1 MAGRVG
7 IVAVAQTKF
16 EEKKL
21 DKHVTELM
29 YDVTRAV
36 MGQTGLEFKEDGTGI
51 DSTVAAAYD
60 LLHGPSGPYMF
71 LGYVVGA
78 YKREDERVLEDGALA
93 VYYGAMQ
100 ILSGHCNTV
109 LLVAYTKESL
119 IDKNLYEWVGMDQIY
134 QRRVGLDFVSAAGL
148 QAMRYTT
155 KYGITPEQCA
165 KAVVK
170 ARKNA
175 GNNPNAMYCDSLTVD
190 DVLRSTMLCDPI
202 RVQEAKPT
210 PVDGACAMI
219 LASEERAKG
228 ITDKPVWITGLGS
241 CYDHHDLGWRDLAD
255 CEALATA
262 AQRAYKMAG
271 IKDPLK
277 EFDVAEI
284 SEQYSYQELLWSEGL
299 GFCGKGEGG
308 KLIDSGKT
316 EMGGELPINPSGGML
331 SGLPVCVAGMDRV
344 AECVLQLRGE
354 AGARQV
360 AGAKKAVAQGVDGP
374 AGQLQCVITLEN

>member
-16 EEKKL
+16 EGKKL
-21 DKHVTELM
+21 DEHTAELM
-29 YDVTRAV
+29 YDVTRDV
-36 MGQTGLEFKEDGTGI
+36 MGQTGLEFKEGSI
-51 DSTVAAAYD
+51 DSTVAASYD
-60 LLHGPSGPYMF
+60 LLSGPAGAYMF

-78 YKREDERVLEDGALA
+78 YQREDERVLEDGSLA

-100 ILSGHCNTV
+100 ILSGHCDTV
-109 LLVAYTKESL
+109 LLVSYTKESA

-134 QRRVGLDFVSAAGL
+134 QRRIGLDFVSAAGL

-165 KAVVK
+165 KVVVK

-175 GNNPNAMYCDSLTVD
+175 GNNPNAMCCDSLTVD
-190 DVLRSTMLCDPI
+190 DVLRSAMLCDPI

-219 LASEERAKG
+219 LTSEEKARKL
-228 ITDKPVWITGLGS
+228 TDKPVWITGLGN
-241 CYDHHDLGWRDLAD
+241 CYDHHDLGWRELAD
-255 CEALATA
+255 CEALTTA

-271 IKDPLK
+271 IKDPMK

-316 EMGGELPINPSGGML
+316 DMGGELPINPSGGML
-331 SGLPVCVAGMDRV
+331 SGLPVCVAGMQRA

-360 AGAKKAVAQGVDGP
+360 SGAAKAVAHGVDGP

>member
-16 EEKKL
+16 EGKTL
-21 DKHVTELM
+21 DKHTAELM
-29 YDVTRAV
+29 YDVTRDV
-36 MGQTGLEFKEDGTGI
+36 MGQTGLEFKEGSI
-51 DSTVAAAYD
+51 DSTVAASYD
-60 LLHGPSGPYMF
+60 LLSGPAGAYMF

-78 YKREDERVLEDGALA
+78 YQREDERVLEDGALA

-100 ILSGHCNTV
+100 ILSGHCDTV
-109 LLVAYTKESL
+109 LLVSYTKESA

-155 KYGITPEQCA
+155 KYGITPEQYA
-165 KAVVK
+165 KVVVK

-175 GNNPNAMYCDSLTVD
+175 SNNPNAMCRDSLTVD
-190 DVLRSTMLCDPI
+190 DVLRSKMLCDPI

-219 LASEERAKG
+219 LASEDRAKK
-228 ITDKPVWITGLGS
+228 ITDKPVWITGLGT
-241 CYDHHDLGWRDLAD
+241 CYDQHDLGWRELAD
-255 CEALATA
+255 CEALTTA

-271 IKDPLK
+271 IKDPMK

-316 EMGGELPINPSGGML
+316 DMGGELPINPSGGML
-331 SGLPVCVAGMDRV
+331 SGLPVCVAGMQRA

-360 AGAKKAVAQGVDGP
+360 SGATKAVAHGVDGP

>member
-16 EEKKL
+16 EGKKL
-21 DKHVTELM
+21 DEHTAELM
-29 YDVTRAV
+29 YDVTRDV
-36 MGQTGLEFKEDGTGI
+36 MGQTGLEFKEGSI
-51 DSTVAAAYD
+51 DSTVAASYD
-60 LLHGPSGPYMF
+60 LLSGPAGAYMF

-78 YKREDERVLEDGALA
+78 YQREDERVLEDGALA

-100 ILSGHCNTV
+100 ILSGHCDTV
-109 LLVAYTKESL
+109 LLIAYTKESA

-165 KAVVK
+165 KVVVK

-175 GNNPNAMYCDSLTVD
+175 SNNPNAMCCDSLTVD

-219 LASEERAKG
+219 LASEDRAKK
-228 ITDKPVWITGLGS
+228 ITDKPVWITGLGT
-241 CYDHHDLGWRDLAD
+241 CYDQHDLGWRELAD
-255 CEALATA
+255 CEALTTA

-271 IKDPLK
+271 IKDPMK

-316 EMGGELPINPSGGML
+316 DMGGELPINPSGGML
-331 SGLPVCVAGMDRV
+331 SGLPVCVAGMQRA

-360 AGAKKAVAQGVDGP
+360 SGATKAVAQGVDGP

>member
-16 EEKKL
+16 EGKTL
-21 DKHVTELM
+21 DKHTAELM
-29 YDVTRAV
+29 YDVTRDV
-36 MGQTGLEFKEDGTGI
+36 MGQTGLEFKEGSI
-51 DSTVAAAYD
+51 DSTVAASYD
-60 LLHGPSGPYMF
+60 LLSGPAGAYMF

-78 YKREDERVLEDGALA
+78 YQREDERVLEDGALA

-100 ILSGHCNTV
+100 ILSGHCDTV
-109 LLVAYTKESL
+109 LLVSYTKESA

-165 KAVVK
+165 KVVVK

-175 GNNPNAMYCDSLTVD
+175 SNNPNAMCCDSLTVD
-190 DVLRSTMLCDPI
+190 DVLRSAMLCDPI

-219 LASEERAKG
+219 LASEDRAKK
-228 ITDKPVWITGLGS
+228 ITDKPVWITGLGT
-241 CYDHHDLGWRDLAD
+241 CYDHHDLGWRELAD
-255 CEALATA
+255 CESLTTA

-271 IKDPLK
+271 IKDPMK

-316 EMGGELPINPSGGML
+316 DMGGELPINPSGGML
-331 SGLPVCVAGMDRV
+331 SGLPVCVAGMQRA

-360 AGAKKAVAQGVDGP
+360 SGATKAVAHGVDGP

>member
-16 EEKKL
+16 EGKTL
-21 DKHVTELM
+21 DKHTAELM
-29 YDVTRAV
+29 YDVTRDV
-36 MGQTGLEFKEDGTGI
+36 MGQTGLEFKEGSI
-51 DSTVAAAYD
+51 DSTVAASYD
-60 LLHGPSGPYMF
+60 LLSGPAGAYMF

-78 YKREDERVLEDGALA
+78 YQREDERVLEDGALA

-100 ILSGHCNTV
+100 ILSGHCDTV
-109 LLVAYTKESL
+109 LLVSYTKESA

-165 KAVVK
+165 KVVVK

-175 GNNPNAMYCDSLTVD
+175 SNNPNAMCCDSLTVD
-190 DVLRSTMLCDPI
+190 DVLRSAMLCDPI

-219 LASEERAKG
+219 LASEDRAKK
-228 ITDKPVWITGLGS
+228 ITDKPVWITGLGT
-241 CYDHHDLGWRDLAD
+241 CYDQHDLGWRELAD
-255 CEALATA
+255 CEALTTA

-271 IKDPLK
+271 IKDPMK

-316 EMGGELPINPSGGML
+316 DMGGELPINPSGGML
-331 SGLPVCVAGMDRV
+331 SGLPVCVAGMQRA

-360 AGAKKAVAQGVDGP
+360 SGATKAVAHGVDGP

>member
-16 EEKKL
+16 EGKTL
-21 DKHVTELM
+21 DKHTAELM
-29 YDVTRAV
+29 YDVTRDV
-36 MGQTGLEFKEDGTGI
+36 MGQTGLEFKEGSI
-51 DSTVAAAYD
+51 DSTVAASYD
-60 LLHGPSGPYMF
+60 LLSGPAGAYMF

-78 YKREDERVLEDGALA
+78 YQREDERVLEDGALA

-100 ILSGHCNTV
+100 ILSGHCDTV
-109 LLVAYTKESL
+109 LLVAYTKESA

-165 KAVVK
+165 KVVVK

-175 GNNPNAMYCDSLTVD
+175 SNNPNAMCCDSLTVD
-190 DVLRSTMLCDPI
+190 DVLRSAMLCDPI

-219 LASEERAKG
+219 LASEDRAKK
-228 ITDKPVWITGLGS
+228 ITDKPVWITGLGT
-241 CYDHHDLGWRDLAD
+241 CYDQHDLGWRELAD
-255 CEALATA
+255 CEALTTA

-271 IKDPLK
+271 IKDPMK

-316 EMGGELPINPSGGML
+316 DMGGELPVNPSGGML
-331 SGLPVCVAGMDRV
+331 SGLPVCVAGMQRA

-360 AGAKKAVAQGVDGP
+360 SGATKAVAHGVDGP

>member
-1 MAGRVG
+1 MAARVG
-7 IVAVAQTKF
+7 IVAVAQTRF
-16 EEKKL
+16 EQEIL
-21 DKHVTELM
+21 DRHVAELM
-29 YDVTRAV
+29 YEVSRDV
-36 MGQTGLEFKEDGTGI
+36 MGQTGLEFVEGKGI
-51 DSTVAAAYD
+51 DCTTAASYD
-60 LLHGPSGPYMF
+60 LSSGPAGAYMF

-78 YKREDERVLEDGALA
+78 YQRQDERVLEDGALA

-100 ILSGHCNTV
+100 ILSGHCDTV
-109 LLVAYTKESL
+109 LLISYNKESAV
-119 IDKNLYEWVGMDQIY
+119 DKNMIEWVGMDQIY

-148 QAMRYTT
+148 QAMRYMT
-155 KYGITPEQCA
+155 KYGVTPEQIA
-165 KAVVK
+165 KVVVK

-175 GNNPNAMYCDSLTVD
+175 ANNPNAVCCDSLTVE
-190 DVLRSTMLCDPI
+190 DVLRSAMLCDPI

-219 LASEERAKG
+219 LASEERAKK

-241 CYDHHDLGWRDLAD
+241 AYDHHELGWRDLAD
-255 CEALATA
+255 CEALNLA

-271 IKDPLK
+271 VKDPLK
-277 EFDVAEI
+277 QFDVAEI
-284 SEQYSYQELLWSEGL
+284 SEHYAYQELLWSEGL

-316 EMGGELPINPSGGML
+316 QMGGELPVNPSGGVL
-331 SGLPVCVAGMDRV
+331 SGLPGCVAGMQRV
-344 AECVLQLRGE
+344 AECALQLRGE

-360 AGAKKAVAQGVDGP
+360 AGAKKAVAQAYDGP

>member
-16 EEKKL
+16 EGKKL
-21 DKHVTELM
+21 DEHTAELM
-29 YDVTRAV
+29 YDVTRDV
-36 MGQTGLEFKEDGTGI
+36 MGQTGLEFKEGSI
-51 DSTVAAAYD
+51 DSTVAASYD
-60 LLHGPSGPYMF
+60 LLSGPAGAYMF

-78 YKREDERVLEDGALA
+78 YQREDERVLEDGALA

-100 ILSGHCNTV
+100 ILSGHCDTV
-109 LLVAYTKESL
+109 LLVSYTKESA

-165 KAVVK
+165 KVVVK

-175 GNNPNAMYCDSLTVD
+175 SNNPNAMCCDSLTVD
-190 DVLRSTMLCDPI
+190 DVLRSAMLCDPI

-219 LASEERAKG
+219 LASEDRTKK
-228 ITDKPVWITGLGS
+228 ITDKPVWITGLGT
-241 CYDHHDLGWRDLAD
+241 CYDHHDLGWRELAD
-255 CEALATA
+255 CESLTTA

-271 IKDPLK
+271 IKDPMK

-316 EMGGELPINPSGGML
+316 DMGGELPINPSGGML
-331 SGLPVCVAGMDRV
+331 SGLPVCVAGMQRA

-360 AGAKKAVAQGVDGP
+360 SGATKAVAQGVDGP

>member
-1 MAGRVG
+1 MAERVG

-16 EEKKL
+16 EARKL
-21 DKHVTELM
+21 DKHVAELM
-29 YDVTRAV
+29 YDVTRDV
-36 MGQTGLEFKEDGTGI
+36 MGQTGLEFKQDGTGI
-51 DSTVAAAYD
+51 DGTVAAAYD
-60 LLHGPSGPYMF
+60 LTHGPAGAYMF

-78 YKREDERVLEDGALA
+78 YQREDERVIEDGSMG

-100 ILSGHCNTV
+100 ILSGHMDTV
-109 LLVAYTKESL
+109 LVVSYSKEAQ
-119 IDKNLYEWVGMDQIY
+119 IDKNLYEWVGMDQVY
-134 QRRVGLDFVSAAGL
+134 QRRVGLDFVSSAGL
-148 QAMRYTT
+148 QAMRYTS

-165 KAVVK
+165 RVVVK
-170 ARKNA
+170 SRKNA
-175 GNNPNAMYCDSLTVD
+175 ANNPYAMCCDSLTVD

-219 LASEERAKG
+219 LATEEKAKKL
-228 ITDKPVWITGLGS
+228 TDKPVWITGMAT
-241 CYDHHDLGWRDLAD
+241 CYDHHELGWRDLAD
-255 CEALATA
+255 CDSLTTA
-262 AQRAYKMAG
+262 AKKAYKMAG
-271 IKDPLK
+271 ITDPLK
-277 EFDVAEI
+277 EFDVAEV
-284 SEQYSYQELLWSEGL
+284 SEHYAYQELLWTEGL

-316 EMGGELPINPSGGML
+316 EMGGELPVNPSGGVL
-331 SGLPVCVAGMDRV
+331 SGLPICVAGMQRV

-360 AGAKKAVAQGVDGP
+360 AGAGKAVAQGIDGP

>member
-21 DKHVTELM
+21 DNHVAELM
-29 YDVTRAV
+29 YDVTRDV
-36 MGQTGLEFKEDGTGI
+36 MGQTGLEFKEGGI
-51 DSTVAAAYD
+51 DSTVAASYD
-60 LLHGPSGPYMF
+60 LLSGPAGAYMF

-78 YKREDERVLEDGALA
+78 YRREDERVLEDGSTA
-93 VYYGAMQ
+93 VYYGTMQ
-100 ILSGHCNTV
+100 ILSGHCDTV
-109 LLVAYTKESL
+109 LLVAYTKESAMN
-119 IDKNLYEWVGMDQIY
+119 KNLYEWVGMDQIY

-165 KAVVK
+165 KVVVK

-175 GNNPNAMYCDSLTVD
+175 RNNPNAMCCDSLTVD

-219 LASEERAKG
+219 LASEERAKK
-228 ITDKPVWITGLGS
+228 ITDKPVWITGLGT
-241 CYDHHDLGWRDLAD
+241 CYDQHELGWRELAD
-255 CEALATA
+255 CEALTTA

-271 IKDPLK
+271 IKDPMK

-299 GFCGKGEGG
+299 GFCSKGEGG

-316 EMGGELPINPSGGML
+316 DMGGQLPINPSGGML
-331 SGLPVCVAGMDRV
+331 SGLPVCVSGMQRV

-354 AGARQV
+354 GGARQV
-360 AGAKKAVAQGVDGP
+360 SGAKKAVAHGVDGP
-374 AGQLQCVITLEN
+374 AGQLHCVITLEN

>member
-16 EEKKL
+16 EGKTL
-21 DKHVTELM
+21 DKHIAELM
-29 YDVTRAV
+29 YDVTRDV
-36 MGQTGLEFKEDGTGI
+36 MGQTGLEFKEGSI
-51 DSTVAAAYD
+51 DSTVAASYD
-60 LLHGPSGPYMF
+60 LLSGPAGAYMF

-78 YKREDERVLEDGALA
+78 YQREDERVLEDGALA

-100 ILSGHCNTV
+100 ILSGHCDTV
-109 LLVAYTKESL
+109 LLVSYTKESA

-165 KAVVK
+165 KVVVK

-175 GNNPNAMYCDSLTVD
+175 SNNPNAMCCDSLTVD
-190 DVLRSTMLCDPI
+190 DVLRSAMLCDPI

-219 LASEERAKG
+219 LASEDRAKK
-228 ITDKPVWITGLGS
+228 ITDKPVWITGLGT
-241 CYDHHDLGWRDLAD
+241 CYDQHDLGWRELAD
-255 CEALATA
+255 CESLTTA

-271 IKDPLK
+271 IKDPMK
-277 EFDVAEI
+277 EFDIAEI

-316 EMGGELPINPSGGML
+316 DMGGELPINPSGGML
-331 SGLPVCVAGMDRV
+331 SGLPVCVAGMQRA

-360 AGAKKAVAQGVDGP
+360 SGATKAVAHGVDGP

>member
-16 EEKKL
+16 EGKKL
-21 DKHVTELM
+21 DEHTAELM
-29 YDVTRAV
+29 YDVTRDV
-36 MGQTGLEFKEDGTGI
+36 MGQTGLEFKEGSIDG
-51 DSTVAAAYD
+51 TVAASYD
-60 LLHGPSGPYMF
+60 LLSGPAGAYMF

-78 YKREDERVLEDGALA
+78 YQREDERVLEDGALA

-100 ILSGHCNTV
+100 ILSGHCDTV
-109 LLVAYTKESL
+109 LLVSYTKESA

-155 KYGITPEQCA
+155 KYGIAPEQCA
-165 KAVVK
+165 RAVVK

-175 GNNPNAMYCDSLTVD
+175 SNNPNAMCCDSLTVD

-202 RVQEAKPT
+202 RIQEAKPT

-219 LASEERAKG
+219 LASEDRAKK
-228 ITDKPVWITGLGS
+228 ITDKPVWITGLGT
-241 CYDHHDLGWRDLAD
+241 CYDQHDLGWRELAD
-255 CEALATA
+255 CEALTTA

-271 IKDPLK
+271 IKDPMK

-316 EMGGELPINPSGGML
+316 DMGGELPINPSGGML
-331 SGLPVCVAGMDRV
+331 SGLPVCVAGMQRA

-360 AGAKKAVAQGVDGP
+360 SGATKAVAHGVDGP

>member
-21 DKHVTELM
+21 DKHTAELM
-29 YDVTRAV
+29 YDVTRDV
-36 MGQTGLEFKEDGTGI
+36 MGQTGLEFKEGSI
-51 DSTVAAAYD
+51 DSTVAASYD
-60 LLHGPSGPYMF
+60 LLSGPAGAYMF

-78 YKREDERVLEDGALA
+78 YQREDERVLEDGSMA

-100 ILSGHCNTV
+100 ILSGHCDTV
-109 LLVAYTKESL
+109 LLVAYTKESA
-119 IDKNLYEWVGMDQIY
+119 IHKNLYEWVGMDQIY

-165 KAVVK
+165 KVVVK
-170 ARKNA
+170 ARKSA
-175 GNNPNAMYCDSLTVD
+175 RNNPNAMCCDSLTVD

-219 LASEERAKG
+219 LASEEKARKL
-228 ITDKPVWITGLGS
+228 TDKPVWITGLGT
-241 CYDHHDLGWRDLAD
+241 CYDQHDLGWRELAD
-255 CEALATA
+255 CEALTTA

-271 IKDPLK
+271 IKDPMK

-316 EMGGELPINPSGGML
+316 DMGGELPINPSGGML
-331 SGLPVCVAGMDRV
+331 SGLPVCVAGMQRA

-360 AGAKKAVAQGVDGP
+360 SRATKAVAHGVDGP
-374 AGQLQCVITLEN
+374 AGQLHCVITLEN

>member
-7 IVAVAQTKF
+7 IVAVSQTKF
-16 EEKKL
+16 EGKKL
-21 DKHVTELM
+21 DEHTAELM
-29 YDVTRAV
+29 YDVTRDV
-36 MGQTGLEFKEDGTGI
+36 MGQTGLEFKEGSIDG
-51 DSTVAAAYD
+51 TVAASYD
-60 LLHGPSGPYMF
+60 LLSGPAGAYMF

-78 YKREDERVLEDGALA
+78 YQREDERVLEDGALA

-100 ILSGHCNTV
+100 ILSGHCDTV
-109 LLVAYTKESL
+109 LLVSYTKESA

-165 KAVVK
+165 KVVVK

-175 GNNPNAMYCDSLTVD
+175 SNNPNAMCCDSLTVD

-219 LASEERAKG
+219 LASEDRAKK
-228 ITDKPVWITGLGS
+228 ITDKPVWITGLGT
-241 CYDHHDLGWRDLAD
+241 CYDQHDLGWRELAD
-255 CEALATA
+255 CEALTTA

-271 IKDPLK
+271 IKDPMK

-316 EMGGELPINPSGGML
+316 DMGGELPINPSGGML
-331 SGLPVCVAGMDRV
+331 SGLPVCVAGMQRA

-360 AGAKKAVAQGVDGP
+360 SGATKAVAHGVDGP

>member
-16 EEKKL
+16 EGKKL
-21 DKHVTELM
+21 DEHTAELM
-29 YDVTRAV
+29 YDVTRDV
-36 MGQTGLEFKEDGTGI
+36 MGQTGLEFKEGSIDG
-51 DSTVAAAYD
+51 TVAASYD
-60 LLHGPSGPYMF
+60 LLSGPAGAYMF

-78 YKREDERVLEDGALA
+78 YQREDERVLEDGALA

-100 ILSGHCNTV
+100 ILSGHCDTV
-109 LLVAYTKESL
+109 LLVSYTKESA

-165 KAVVK
+165 KVVVK

-175 GNNPNAMYCDSLTVD
+175 SNNPNAMCCDSLTVD
-190 DVLRSTMLCDPI
+190 DVLRSAMLCDPI

-219 LASEERAKG
+219 LASEDRAKK
-228 ITDKPVWITGLGS
+228 ITDKPVWITGLGT
-241 CYDHHDLGWRDLAD
+241 CYDQHDLGWRELAD
-255 CEALATA
+255 CEALTTA

-271 IKDPLK
+271 IKDPMK

-316 EMGGELPINPSGGML
+316 DMGGELPINPSGGML
-331 SGLPVCVAGMDRV
+331 SGLPVCVAGMQRA

-360 AGAKKAVAQGVDGP
+360 SGATKAVAHGVDGP

>member
-16 EEKKL
+16 EGKKL
-21 DKHVTELM
+21 DEHTAELM
-29 YDVTRAV
+29 YDVTRDV
-36 MGQTGLEFKEDGTGI
+36 MGQTGLEFKEGSIDG
-51 DSTVAAAYD
+51 TVAASYD
-60 LLHGPSGPYMF
+60 LLSGPAGAYMF

-78 YKREDERVLEDGALA
+78 YQREDERVLEDGALA

-100 ILSGHCNTV
+100 ILSGHCDTV
-109 LLVAYTKESL
+109 LLVSYTKESA

-165 KAVVK
+165 KVVVK

-175 GNNPNAMYCDSLTVD
+175 SNNPNAMCCDSLTVD

-219 LASEERAKG
+219 LASEEKARKL
-228 ITDKPVWITGLGS
+228 TDKPVWITGLGT
-241 CYDHHDLGWRDLAD
+241 CYDQHDLGWRELAD
-255 CEALATA
+255 CEALTTA

-271 IKDPLK
+271 IKDPMK

-316 EMGGELPINPSGGML
+316 DMGGELPINPSGGML
-331 SGLPVCVAGMDRV
+331 SGLPVCVAGMQRA

-360 AGAKKAVAQGVDGP
+360 SGATKAVAHGVDGP

>member
-7 IVAVAQTKF
+7 IVAVSQTKF
-16 EEKKL
+16 EGKKL
-21 DKHVTELM
+21 DEHTAELM
-29 YDVTRAV
+29 YDVTRDV
-36 MGQTGLEFKEDGTGI
+36 MGQTGLEFKEGSIDG
-51 DSTVAAAYD
+51 TVAASYD
-60 LLHGPSGPYMF
+60 LLSGPAGAYMF

-78 YKREDERVLEDGALA
+78 YQREDERVLEDGALA

-100 ILSGHCNTV
+100 ILSGHCDTV
-109 LLVAYTKESL
+109 LLVAYTKESA

-165 KAVVK
+165 KVVVK

-175 GNNPNAMYCDSLTVD
+175 SNNPNAMCCDSLTVD

-202 RVQEAKPT
+202 RIQEAKPT

-219 LASEERAKG
+219 LASEDRAKK
-228 ITDKPVWITGLGS
+228 ITDKPVWITGLGT
-241 CYDHHDLGWRDLAD
+241 CYDQHDLGWRELAD
-255 CEALATA
+255 CEALTTA

-271 IKDPLK
+271 IKDPMK

-316 EMGGELPINPSGGML
+316 DMGGELPINPSGGML
-331 SGLPVCVAGMDRV
+331 SGLPVCVAGMQRA

-360 AGAKKAVAQGVDGP
+360 SGATKAVAHGVDGP

>member
-21 DKHVTELM
+21 DKHTAELM
-29 YDVTRAV
+29 YDVTRDV
-36 MGQTGLEFKEDGTGI
+36 MGQTGLEFKEGSI
-51 DSTVAAAYD
+51 DSTVAASYD
-60 LLHGPSGPYMF
+60 LLSGPAGAYMF

-78 YKREDERVLEDGALA
+78 YQREDERVLEDGALA
-93 VYYGAMQ
+93 VYYGAIQ
-100 ILSGHCNTV
+100 ILSGHCDTV
-109 LLVAYTKESL
+109 LLVAYTKESA

-165 KAVVK
+165 KVVVK
-170 ARKNA
+170 ARKSA
-175 GNNPNAMYCDSLTVD
+175 RNNPNAMCCDSLTVD

-202 RVQEAKPT
+202 RIQEAKPT

-219 LASEERAKG
+219 LASEEKARKL
-228 ITDKPVWITGLGS
+228 TDKPVWITGLGT
-241 CYDHHDLGWRDLAD
+241 CYDQHDLGWRELAD
-255 CEALATA
+255 CEALTTA

-271 IKDPLK
+271 IKDPMK

-316 EMGGELPINPSGGML
+316 DMGGELPINPSGGML
-331 SGLPVCVAGMDRV
+331 SGLPVCVAGMQRA

-360 AGAKKAVAQGVDGP
+360 SGVTKAVAHGVDGP
-374 AGQLQCVITLEN
+374 AGQLHCVITLEN

>member
-16 EEKKL
+16 EERKL
-21 DKHVTELM
+21 DKHVAELM
-29 YDVTRAV
+29 YDVTRDV
-36 MGQTGLEFKEDGTGI
+36 MGQTGLEFKEGTGI
-51 DSTVAAAYD
+51 DCTTAAGYD
-60 LLHGPSGPYMF
+60 LFSGPAGAYMF

-78 YKREDERVLEDGALA
+78 YQREDERVIEDGALA
-93 VYYGAMQ
+93 VYYGTLQ
-100 ILSGHCNTV
+100 ILSGHCDTV
-109 LLVAYTKESL
+109 LLVSYNKESQL
-119 IDKNLYEWVGMDQIY
+119 DKNMIEWVGMDQVY

-148 QAMRYTT
+148 QAMRYTS

-165 KAVVK
+165 KVVVK

-175 GNNPNAMYCDSLTVD
+175 ANNPSAMCCDSLTVD
-190 DVLRSTMLCDPI
+190 DVLRSAMLCDPI

-219 LASEERAKG
+219 LASEEKARK
-228 ITDKPVWITGLGS
+228 ITDKPVWITGLGT
-241 CYDHHDLGWRDLAD
+241 CYDHHELGWRDLAD
-255 CEALATA
+255 CEALMTA

-271 IKDPLK
+271 VKDPVK
-277 EFDVAEI
+277 DFDLAEL
-284 SEQYSYQELLWSEGL
+284 SEQYAYQELLWSEGL
-299 GFCGKGEGG
+299 GLCAKGEGG

-316 EMGGELPINPSGGML
+316 AMGGDLPVNPSGGML
-331 SGLPVCVAGMDRV
+331 SGLPVCVAGMQRV
-344 AECVLQLRGE
+344 AECALQLRGE

-360 AGAKKAVAQGVDGP
+360 SGAKRAVAQGCDGP

>member
-16 EEKKL
+16 EGKKL
-21 DKHVTELM
+21 DEHTAELM
-29 YDVTRAV
+29 YDVTRDV
-36 MGQTGLEFKEDGTGI
+36 MGQTGLEFKEGSI
-51 DSTVAAAYD
+51 DSTVAASYD
-60 LLHGPSGPYMF
+60 LLSGPAGAYMF

-78 YKREDERVLEDGALA
+78 YQREDERVLEDGALA

-100 ILSGHCNTV
+100 ILSGHCDTV
-109 LLVAYTKESL
+109 LLVSYTKESA

-155 KYGITPEQCA
+155 KYGITPEQYA
-165 KAVVK
+165 KVVVK

-175 GNNPNAMYCDSLTVD
+175 SNNPNAMCRDSLTVD
-190 DVLRSTMLCDPI
+190 DVLRSKMLCDPI

-219 LASEERAKG
+219 LASEDRTKKL
-228 ITDKPVWITGLGS
+228 TDKPVWITGLGT
-241 CYDHHDLGWRDLAD
+241 CYDQHDLGWRELAD
-255 CEALATA
+255 CEALTTA

-271 IKDPLK
+271 IKDPIK

-316 EMGGELPINPSGGML
+316 DTGGELPINPSGGML
-331 SGLPVCVAGMDRV
+331 SGIPVCVAGMQRA

-360 AGAKKAVAQGVDGP
+360 SGAAKAVAHGVDGP

>member
-7 IVAVAQTKF
+7 IVAVSQTKF
-16 EEKKL
+16 EGKKL
-21 DKHVTELM
+21 DEHTAELM
-29 YDVTRAV
+29 YDVTRDV
-36 MGQTGLEFKEDGTGI
+36 MGQTGLEFKEGSIDG
-51 DSTVAAAYD
+51 TVAASYD
-60 LLHGPSGPYMF
+60 LLSGPAGAYMF

-78 YKREDERVLEDGALA
+78 YQREDERVLEDGALA

-100 ILSGHCNTV
+100 ILSGHCDTV
-109 LLVAYTKESL
+109 LLVSYTKESA

-165 KAVVK
+165 KVVVK

-175 GNNPNAMYCDSLTVD
+175 SNNPNAMCCDSLTVD

-219 LASEERAKG
+219 LASEEKARKL
-228 ITDKPVWITGLGS
+228 TDKPVWITGLGT
-241 CYDHHDLGWRDLAD
+241 CYDQHDLGWRELAD
-255 CEALATA
+255 CEALTTA

-271 IKDPLK
+271 IKDPMK

-316 EMGGELPINPSGGML
+316 DMGGELPINPSGGML
-331 SGLPVCVAGMDRV
+331 SGLPVCVAGMQRA

-360 AGAKKAVAQGVDGP
+360 SGATKAVAHGVDGP

>member
-7 IVAVAQTKF
+7 IVAVSQTKF
-16 EEKKL
+16 EGKKL
-21 DKHVTELM
+21 DEHTAELM
-29 YDVTRAV
+29 YDVTRDV
-36 MGQTGLEFKEDGTGI
+36 MGQTGLEFKEGSIDG
-51 DSTVAAAYD
+51 TVAASYD
-60 LLHGPSGPYMF
+60 LLSGPAGAYMF

-78 YKREDERVLEDGALA
+78 YQREDERVLEDGALA

-100 ILSGHCNTV
+100 ILSGHCDTV
-109 LLVAYTKESL
+109 LLVSYTKESA

-165 KAVVK
+165 KVVVK

-175 GNNPNAMYCDSLTVD
+175 SNNPNAMCCDSLTVD

-202 RVQEAKPT
+202 RIQEAKPT

-219 LASEERAKG
+219 LASEDRAKK
-228 ITDKPVWITGLGS
+228 ITDKPVWITGLGT
-241 CYDHHDLGWRDLAD
+241 CYDQHDLGWRELAD
-255 CEALATA
+255 CEALTTA

-271 IKDPLK
+271 IKDPMK

-316 EMGGELPINPSGGML
+316 DMGGELPINPSGGML
-331 SGLPVCVAGMDRV
+331 SGLPVCVAGMQRA

-360 AGAKKAVAQGVDGP
+360 SGATKAVAHGVDGP